1 MAVDSVA
8 PNPYANAH
16 TASDMRKVSE
26 NLMKEHQKTN
36 TPNKKKQATN
46 TADYNINISAKAKQ
60 KASSTSSTKEN
71 PYANAHSAADMR
83 KVSENLMKSY
93 KNSASNQNT
102 AAKMK

>member
-1 MAVDSVA
+1 MAVDSVTQ
-8 PNPYANAH
+8 NPYANAH

-26 NLMKEHQKTN
+26 NLMKEHQKAN

-46 TADYNINISAKAKQ
+46 TSDYSINISAKAKQ
-60 KASSTSSTKEN
+60 KASSTKEN
-71 PYANAHSAADMR
+71 PYAKAHSASEMR
-83 KVSENLMKSY
+83 NVSDNLMKSY

>member
-8 PNPYANAH
+8 QNPYANAH

-26 NLMKEHQKTN
+26 NLMKEHQKAN
-36 TPNKKKQATN
+36 TPNKKKQTQTN
-46 TADYNINISAKAKQ
+46 TAYNVNISDAAKQ
-60 KASSTSSTKEN
+60 KASAAKEN
-71 PYANAHSAADMR
+71 PYANAHSASEMR
-83 KVSENLMKSY
+83 KVSDNLMKSY